1 MIIFLKNTISEKSPI
16 CSMTLTKQH
25 KSKFDTVTVINNVL
39 IIKYQNK
46 QEIKFVI
53 QSLTKSILLSIN

>member
-1 MIIFLKNTISEKSPI
+1 
-16 CSMTLTKQH
+16 MTLTKQH